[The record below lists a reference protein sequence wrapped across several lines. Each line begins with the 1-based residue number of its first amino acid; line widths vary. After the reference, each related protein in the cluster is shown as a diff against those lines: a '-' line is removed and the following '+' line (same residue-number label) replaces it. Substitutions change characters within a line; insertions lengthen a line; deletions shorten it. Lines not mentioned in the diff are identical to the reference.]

1 MGACVCVCVCVW
13 RGGGGGGGGVR
24 EQPAPNLDTP
34 VRHTARY
41 LGTEGP
47 GWFCQEP
54 SSNNNPGERVGAHT
68 HTHTHTRTHT
78 LSTVRQFT
86 QLAHRTQPQP

>member
-1 MGACVCVCVCVW
+1 MGMFTVRGRCDGEVVGDGCVCT
-13 RGGGGGGGGVR
+13 GTGGVR

-47 GWFCQEP
+47 VWFCQEAGY
-54 SSNNNPGERVGAHT
+54 NNNPE
-68 HTHTHTRTHT
+68 
-78 LSTVRQFT
+78 
-86 QLAHRTQPQP
+86 

>member
-1 MGACVCVCVCVW
+1 MGMFTVRGWDDGEVVDDLCV
-13 RGGGGGGGGVR
+13 GGVR

-47 GWFCQEP
+47 GWFCQKP
-54 SSNNNPGERVGAHT
+54 GSNNNPGECVGA
-68 HTHTHTRTHT
+68 
-78 LSTVRQFT
+78 
-86 QLAHRTQPQP
+86 A